1 LPIKIILYEFKVFI
15 FRDVF
20 SDKFLKS
27 LKIDES
33 DMCFIDICENPILNW
48 LGKFNYLINVQT
60 KFFIAQKSILVRVQE
75 IPEVLKSNFQNI
87 QLISELDQNL
97 VNFIVRE
104 RSHRI
109 ESLRIE
115 GNRAFLF
122 IITNRV
128 GCSSEVK

>member
-1 LPIKIILYEFKVFI
+1 
-15 FRDVF
+15 
-20 SDKFLKS
+20 
-27 LKIDES
+27 
-33 DMCFIDICENPILNW
+33 
-48 LGKFNYLINVQT
+48 
-60 KFFIAQKSILVRVQE
+60 
-75 IPEVLKSNFQNI
+75 
-87 QLISELDQNL
+87 
-97 VNFIVRE
+97 VRE